1 MNILLPGGTGQVG
14 TILARAFHADH
25 HEVVVLSRTPQRAP
39 WRVVAWDAER
49 LGPWT
54 RELDGADVVVN
65 LAGRSVNCRYTVEN
79 RRAIKDSRVNST
91 RVVGEAIAGAAR
103 PPRLWLQ
110 MSTATIYAHRYDA
123 PNDETT
129 GVIGGA
135 EPGAPDT
142 WRFSIDV
149 ATSWERAL
157 GQAATPRTRKV
168 ALRAAVVMSPDR
180 GGAFDLLLRLPG
192 VGPRREAGPR
202 RAASSLDPYTG
213 LRSHA

>member
-1 MNILLPGGTGQVG
+1 V
-14 TILARAFHADH
+14 
-25 HEVVVLSRTPQRAP
+25 
-39 WRVVAWDAER
+39 DAER

-110 MSTATIYAHRYDA
+110 MSTAHHLRHRYDA

-142 WRFSIDV
+142 WPLQHRRGDV
-149 ATSWERAL
+149 VGARVGSGDAAHPQGGAAHGRRDEPRPGRRLRPPAAPGALRPRRPAATAGSTSRGSTTATSCA
-157 GQAATPRTRKV
+157 P
-168 ALRAAVVMSPDR
+168 S
-180 GGAFDLLLRLPG
+180 
-192 VGPRREAGPR
+192 
-202 RAASSLDPYTG
+202 TG
-213 LRSHA
+213 